1 MLAIPHC
8 IEPDWPAPANVL
20 ALSTTRQGG
29 RSVAPY
35 ASFNLAHHVEDE
47 ALAVE
52 ANRAILA
59 AALPGDATIQ
69 WLNQVHGTE
78 VVEAGPDD
86 GPCPEADAVW
96 SCQPRMACAV
106 MTADCL
112 PVLFCTASGD
122 RVAAA
127 HAGWRGLLGGVLEA
141 TAAALAVSPDGLLAW
156 LGPAIGPQAFEVG
169 AEVREAYLAAA
180 SATESAGIAACFVP
194 NPANPRHYF
203 ADIYALARI
212 RLRAIGL
219 TRVYGGGWCT
229 CSDQQ
234 RFFSYRRDGCTGR
247 MASLILLR

>member
-1 MLAIPHC
+1 MPAIPHC

-20 ALSTTRQGG
+20 ALSTTRLGG

-35 ASFNLAHHVEDE
+35 ASFNLAHHVADD

-59 AALPGDATIQ
+59 AALPGDASIQ
-69 WLNQVHGTE
+69 WLTQVHGTE

-86 GPCPEADAVW
+86 GAYPEADAAW
-96 SCQPRMACAV
+96 SCQPGAACAI

-156 LGPAIGPQAFEVG
+156 LGPAIGPRAFEVG

-180 SATESAGIAACFVP
+180 STTEAAGIAACFVP
-194 NPANPRHYF
+194 NPGNPGHYF
-203 ADIYALARI
+203 ADIYGLARI
-212 RLRAIGL
+212 RLGAIGL
-219 TRVYGGGWCT
+219 TRVYGGSWCT

-234 RFFSYRRDGCTGR
+234 RFFSYRRDGRTGR

>member
-1 MLAIPHC
+1 MLPIPHC

-20 ALSTTRQGG
+20 ALSTTRLGG

-35 ASFNLAHHVEDE
+35 ASFNLAQHVEDA

-59 AALPGDATIQ
+59 AALPDDASIQ
-69 WLNQVHGTE
+69 WLTQVHGTE
-78 VVEAGPDD
+78 VVEAGPDRS
-86 GPCPEADAVW
+86 PYPEADAAW
-96 SCQPRMACAV
+96 SCRPGAACAV

-141 TAAALAVSPDGLLAW
+141 TAAALAVSPEGLLAW
-156 LGPAIGPQAFEVG
+156 LGPAIGQQAFEVG

-180 SATESAGIAACFVP
+180 SATESVGIAACFVP

-234 RFFSYRRDGCTGR
+234 RFFSYRRDGRTGR